1 MQQSKSES
9 SEGPEL
15 LFVAL
20 WLPLLWSS
28 TYCLSVDAVVHHLQV
43 DRVIFCV
50 FLNVDYKIYQR
61 LLYYYFPPETPD
73 ESEGTSHIEKLRVGS
88 SVLCIDVHE

>member
-1 MQQSKSES
+1 MVAIIVKLH
-9 SEGPEL
+9 L
-15 LFVAL
+15 LLVSWCCYTSL
-20 WLPLLWSS
+20 I
-28 TYCLSVDAVVHHLQV
+28 LQV

-88 SVLCIDVHE
+88 SVLIVY